1 MRREMTLRRRLLP
14 IFILATGIPIVLF
27 ALISQYRLR
36 SSLNENIQMQI
47 DNNLNRADQS
57 LDMILDKYDT
67 LLYDLCTDDEIIGI
81 VEDINQKKDTLEVNS
96 SRIRHELSHICNRN
110 DGIEGITIITEEN
123 QVIFYDRL
131 SASSVS
137 SSWADKIRAPEVVK
151 GALYRGVGQPIE
163 SGNDKVYM
171 FQIIREF
178 VDYRDIHKSI
188 GTVILSIN
196 TDVLEPVL
204 DAGQNA
210 DIYLLQKGKIIAAYE
225 EDKCGKKLDAA
236 KDEEFRYTRKMNEMS
251 GFTICNAQS
260 LRLYHQTLKEQILF
274 WIFIAVG
281 AILLLMAL
289 TYSLTRPYLKEIDQI
304 ADAMSQAEQGNFQA
318 RVPVTENMT
327 VEVRKISS
335 GFNEMVGHIDSL
347 INQVKEAVVEQK
359 NAELSALEAQIDP
372 HFLYNT
378 LDTINWKAIE
388 LGEFEISEMLG
399 ALADILR
406 YTVKNAG
413 AETSIEQELHW
424 LAMYILL
431 QKAKLGRELQVEVK
445 VPEELYG
452 YRIHKLL
459 LQPFVEN
466 AIRHGL
472 KQKEGEL
479 KLGIT
484 MRSAG
489 GQMHII
495 VKDNGSGIPED
506 VLQRLNDS
514 ENEADEK
521 DSGEHMGIV
530 NVRKRLNLY
539 YGDQADLYF
548 ESALGKYTKVHL
560 FIPVV
565 SPHRQADEEGR
576 KEEGQ

>member
-1 MRREMTLRRRLLP
+1 MAEFLV
-14 IFILATGIPIVLF
+14 ILALLVAGLLIMVPTIKYIVEPLKTLSDFMDDTKANYNPLSQIVVPPVSKKHTAKEIIVLNQTF
-27 ALISQYRLR
+27 SNLLQELHEQTERRVEYEKKMQQLR
-36 SSLNENIQMQI
+36 TE
-47 DNNLNRADQS
+47 
-57 LDMILDKYDT
+57 MIL
-67 LLYDLCTDDEIIGI
+67 
-81 VEDINQKKDTLEVNS
+81 S
-96 SRIRHELSHICNRN
+96 
-110 DGIEGITIITEEN
+110 
-123 QVIFYDRL
+123 
-131 SASSVS
+131 
-137 SSWADKIRAPEVVK
+137 
-151 GALYRGVGQPIE
+151 
-163 SGNDKVYM
+163 
-171 FQIIREF
+171 
-178 VDYRDIHKSI
+178 
-188 GTVILSIN
+188 
-196 TDVLEPVL
+196 
-204 DAGQNA
+204 
-210 DIYLLQKGKIIAAYE
+210 
-225 EDKCGKKLDAA
+225 
-236 KDEEFRYTRKMNEMS
+236 
-251 GFTICNAQS
+251 
-260 LRLYHQTLKEQILF
+260 
-274 WIFIAVG
+274 
-281 AILLLMAL
+281 
-289 TYSLTRPYLKEIDQI
+289 
-304 ADAMSQAEQGNFQA
+304 
-318 RVPVTENMT
+318 
-327 VEVRKISS
+327 
-335 GFNEMVGHIDSL
+335 
-347 INQVKEAVVEQK
+347 QVK
-359 NAELSALEAQIDP
+359 P

-495 VKDNGSGIPED
+495 VKDNGRGIPED

-514 ENEADEK
+514 KNEADAI
-521 DSGEHMGIV
+521 DSGEHMGII

-565 SPHRQADEEGR
+565 SPHRQADAEGR

>member
-14 IFILATGIPIVLF
+14 IFILATGIPIILF

-36 SSLNENIQMQI
+36 SSLNENMQMQI
-47 DNNLNRADQS
+47 DNSLKRADQS
-57 LDMILDKYDT
+57 LNMILDKYDT

-110 DGIEGITIITEEN
+110 DGIEGITIVTEEN

-131 SASSVS
+131 SASSVN
-137 SSWADKIRAPEVVK
+137 SSWADEVKAPEVVK
-151 GALYRGVGQPIE
+151 GARYQGMEQPIE
-163 SGNDKVYM
+163 LGNDKIYM

-188 GTVILSIN
+188 GTVILSVN

-204 DAGQNA
+204 DGGENA
-210 DIYLLQKGKIIAAYE
+210 SIYLLQKDRIVAACEEGKF
-225 EDKCGKKLDAA
+225 GRKLDTAE
-236 KDEEFRYTRKMNEMS
+236 DEKFRYTRKMNEKS

-260 LRLYHQTLKEQILF
+260 LELYHQTLGEQILF
-274 WIFIAVG
+274 WVFIAVG
-281 AILLLMAL
+281 AIILLMVL
-289 TYSLTRPYLKEIDQI
+289 TYTLTRPYLKEIDQI
-304 ADAMSQAEQGNFQA
+304 AEAMSEAEKGNFQA
-318 RVPVTENMT
+318 RVPVSENMT

-335 GFNEMVGHIDSL
+335 GFNEMMGHIDSL
-347 INQVKEAVVEQK
+347 IEQVKEAVVEQK

-459 LQPFVEN
+459 LQPFIEN

-489 GQMHII
+489 GQMHIV
-495 VKDNGSGIPED
+495 VKDNGRGIPED
-506 VLQRLNDS
+506 ILRVLNDS
-514 ENEADEK
+514 KREVDEK
-521 DSGEHMGIV
+521 YAAEHMGIV
-530 NVRKRLNLY
+530 NVRRRLNLY
-539 YGDQADLYF
+539 YGDQADIYF

-565 SPHRQADEEGR
+565 SPHGRTEKIGR
-576 KEEGQ
+576 KEDTQ